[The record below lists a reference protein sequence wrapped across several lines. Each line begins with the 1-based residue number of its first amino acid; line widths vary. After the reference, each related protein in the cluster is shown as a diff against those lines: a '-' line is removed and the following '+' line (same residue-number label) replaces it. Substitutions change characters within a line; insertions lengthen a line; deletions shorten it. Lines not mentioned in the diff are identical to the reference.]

1 MGLDVADAR
10 TRRAV
15 EGSRSE
21 ASASMTSADEDDRIG
36 RERSVTR
43 PRVDDDDDDGFGASR
58 VFERLA
64 RARGPA
70 RAIEDASRGR
80 CVRARRANARGGSAV
95 HARAGADDV
104 EARMTRRDVARGV

>member
-1 MGLDVADAR
+1 MTMGLDVADAR

-43 PRVDDDDDDGFGASR
+43 PRVDDDDDDAFGASR

-70 RAIEDASRGR
+70 RAIED
-80 CVRARRANARGGSAV
+80 VRDI
-95 HARAGADDV
+95 ARAGFFRA
-104 EARMTRRDVARGV
+104 TPRDGA

>member
-1 MGLDVADAR
+1 MTMGLDAADAR

-70 RAIEDASRGR
+70 RAIED
-80 CVRARRANARGGSAV
+80 VRDI
-95 HARAGADDV
+95 ARAEFFRATSRDGA
-104 EARMTRRDVARGV
+104 

>member
-1 MGLDVADAR
+1 MTMGLDAADAR

-70 RAIEDASRGR
+70 RAIED
-80 CVRARRANARGGSAV
+80 VRDI
-95 HARAGADDV
+95 ARAEFFRVTSRDGA
-104 EARMTRRDVARGV
+104 

>member
-1 MGLDVADAR
+1 MTMGLDVADAR
-10 TRRAV
+10 TRRTV
-15 EGSRSE
+15 EESRSE

-70 RAIEDASRGR
+70 RAIED
-80 CVRARRANARGGSAV
+80 VRDI
-95 HARAGADDV
+95 ARAEFFRVTSRDGA
-104 EARMTRRDVARGV
+104 

>member
-1 MGLDVADAR
+1 MTMGLDVADAR

-70 RAIEDASRGR
+70 RAIEDARDI
-80 CVRARRANARGGSAV
+80 
-95 HARAGADDV
+95 ARAGFF
-104 EARMTRRDVARGV
+104 RSTSRDGA

>member
-1 MGLDVADAR
+1 MTMGLDVADAR

-15 EGSRSE
+15 EASRSE

-36 RERSVTR
+36 RARSVTR
-43 PRVDDDDDDGFGASR
+43 PRVDDDDDDAFGASR

-70 RAIEDASRGR
+70 RAIEG
-80 CVRARRANARGGSAV
+80 ARDI
-95 HARAGADDV
+95 ARAGFF
-104 EARMTRRDVARGV
+104 RPTSRDGA